1 MPKRITLPPLGE
13 HDDDWL
19 RVWAWL
25 NNRSKSTQAAGI
37 ISFRIRERKAEIEKM
52 LEYIAKKRS
61 VSPDELFKSILDG
74 TADSNNDESAVDEK

>member
-25 NNRSKSTQAAGI
+25 NNRSKSAQAAGL
-37 ISFRIRERKAEIEKM
+37 ISFRIRERKPEIEKM
-52 LEYIAKKRS
+52 LEYVAKKRG
-61 VSPDELFKSILDG
+61 VTPDELFKSILEG
-74 TADSNNDESAVDEK
+74 TADSNTDESAVDDE